1 MPNRRKTNGGEEI
14 VLEGLAVGPG
24 VAIGSVF
31 VHDSRFDVL
40 VREQK
45 IPQARVKSE
54 QRRLARAISQAAE
67 QLREMQDQA
76 RELPAAAG
84 EELGYLLVA
93 YQQMLHG
100 SRLVRGAELK
110 IESERINAEAAVV
123 RVIDEISA
131 AFAGMQDS
139 YLAARG
145 DDIRDVGRRLIRIL
159 ARKTESPWANLPS
172 NAIIVADELSPA
184 DTAQLDPKRVA
195 GFVTQLGG
203 VESHTAIMARSL
215 SLPAVVAVPEL
226 VDSVHSGQQI
236 VIDGATGSVVL
247 NPSQKTLTDF
257 RRRRANHLR
266 QQRALNRF
274 RTVPAVTKDG
284 VSITLQANI
293 ELPNEV
299 DAVLDAG
306 AEGIGLLRSEFM
318 FMNRPDMPSEDEQ
331 FAELSKVV
339 RQMKGKPVTI
349 RTLDVG
355 ADKLGDGLGI
365 KPGPNP
371 ALGLRAIRFSLKR
384 REVLD
389 AQLRAILRAAALGPV
404 RILVPMVCTPDEI
417 RLVRRRL
424 TFLMEKLAGEGMS
437 LPKEL
442 PPLGIMIEVPG
453 AALAADSLAQ
463 HADFFAIGT
472 NDLTQYTL
480 AIDRTDETVAYLYN
494 PLHPGVLK
502 LIRLTAEAAERAD
515 IACSICGEMA
525 GDPRL
530 VPVLLALGVREL
542 SMSAASIPRVKR
554 RTLALRLSDFA
565 DKTREA
571 VESGQQD
578 SLEGILA
585 GLERRS

>member
-1 MPNRRKTNGGEEI
+1 MPDRRTTNGGLEI
-14 VLEGLAVGPG
+14 RLEGLAVGPG
-24 VAIGSVF
+24 VAIGTVF
-31 VHDSRFDVL
+31 VHDARFDVL
-40 VREQK
+40 VREQS
-45 IPQARVKSE
+45 IPETRIKSE
-54 QRRLARAISQAAE
+54 QRRLQRAIDKAAE

-76 RELPAAAG
+76 RDLPAAAG

-131 AFAGMQDS
+131 AFAGMEDS

-145 DDIRDVGRRLIRIL
+145 DDIRDVGGRLIRIL
-159 ARKTESPWANLPS
+159 ARKSDTPWASLPN

-184 DTAQLDPKRVA
+184 DTAQLDTNRVA
-195 GFVTQLGG
+195 GFATQLGG

-215 SLPAVVAVPEL
+215 SLPAVVAVPQL
-226 VDSVHSGQQI
+226 VAEAYNGAQI
-236 VIDGATGSVVL
+236 VIDGTTGTVIL
-247 NPSQKTLTDF
+247 NPSQSTLTEY
-257 RRRRANHLR
+257 RRGRANYLR

-274 RTVPAVTKDG
+274 RTIPAVTKDG
-284 VSITLQANI
+284 ISVTLQANI

-318 FMNRPDMPSEDEQ
+318 FMNRADMPSEDEQ
-331 FAELSKVV
+331 VAGLSKVV
-339 RQMKGKPVTI
+339 RKMKGKPVTI

-389 AQLRAILRAAALGPV
+389 AQLRAILRVAALGPV
-404 RILVPMVCTPDEI
+404 RILVPMVSTPDEI

-424 TFLMEKLAGEGMS
+424 VYLMDKLKAEDVAVPKH
-437 LPKEL
+437 LPA
-442 PPLGIMIEVPG
+442 LGVMIEVPG

-494 PLHPGVLK
+494 SLHVGVLK
-502 LIRLTAEAAERAD
+502 LIEMTALSAQRND

-530 VPVLLALGVREL
+530 VPVLLGLGIREL

-554 RTLALRLSDFA
+554 RTLSLRLTEFSD
-565 DKTREA
+565 KISEA
-571 VESGQQD
+571 VHTGAED
-578 SLEGILA
+578 ALEGLLA
-585 GLERRS
+585 RLDRRS